1 MNQKERQFITTV
13 LTHYKQNGRHKL
25 PWRKTKN
32 PYYIAISEVMLQQ
45 TQVPRVIEKYKLF
58 IRYFPTLQSLA
69 QASLGEV
76 LSLWVGLGY
85 NRRAK
90 FLKQMAEEI
99 VLKHKGI
106 FPKTIA
112 GLESL
117 PGIGPYT
124 ARAII
129 TFAFNQPSIFV
140 ETNIRTVY
148 FHHFF
153 PNATHKISDSTL
165 LPLIEKTIHK
175 ENPRLWYWALMDYGS
190 HLKASGVRN
199 IAKSTHYIKQKPFI
213 GSIRKVRGAII
224 RSLVG
229 GKKTKQELS
238 LVCED
243 KEQFEK
249 ALLGLLQEVLIKKV
263 GKYYTLM

>member
-13 LTHYKQNGRHKL
+13 LAYYKQNGRHTL

-45 TQVPRVIEKYKLF
+45 TQVPRVIEKYKTF
-58 IRYFPTLQSLA
+58 ITRFPTIASLA
-69 QASLGEV
+69 EASLGKV
-76 LSLWVGLGY
+76 LSLWIGLGY

-99 VLKHKGI
+99 VSKHKGV

-112 GLESL
+112 ALESL
-117 PGIGPYT
+117 PGVGQYT
-124 ARAII
+124 ARAIA
-129 TFAFNQPSIFV
+129 TFAFNQPHVFI

-153 PNATHKISDSTL
+153 PTATQKISDSTL
-165 LPLIEKTIHK
+165 LPLIEKTVHK

-199 IAKSTHYIKQKPFI
+199 IAKSTHYTKQKPFI

-224 RSLVG
+224 KSLVG
-229 GKKTKQELS
+229 GKKTKQALS
-238 LVCED
+238 LVSEN

-249 ALLGLLQEVLIKKV
+249 ALLGLTQEMLVKKV
-263 GKYYTLM
+263 GKYYMLV